1 MLFPFTSS
9 EFGMFRIGLR
19 VVGTTQLILGLAY
32 LLLPAQFLAQM
43 GHSPVAADLYYP
55 LGMLAARFL
64 AYGAGFWLISKEPE
78 KHLLWIRLMAVIQ
91 AIDLGVGLVYSVQG
105 VVPWSLSCFP
115 MFNAAWIGLMCFFWQ
130 PRETSPNTPQLTA
143 I

>member
-9 EFGMFRIGLR
+9 EFGMFHIGLR
-19 VVGTTQLILGLAY
+19 VVGTIQLILGLAY
-32 LLLPAQFLAQM
+32 LLCPAQFLAQM
-43 GHSPVAADLYYP
+43 GHSSVAADVYYP

-78 KHLLWIRLMAVIQ
+78 KHVLWIRLMAVIQ
-91 AIDLGVGLVYSVQG
+91 MIDLTVGVVYSVQG
-105 VVPWSLSCFP
+105 VVPWSLSGFP
-115 MFNAAWIGLMCFFWQ
+115 IFNAIWIGLMCGLWQ
-130 PRETSPNTPQLTA
+130 PRSSRPNVPQLTT